1 MIYLLENA
9 IKITQQARL
18 QRKGKQDFQDMS
30 ATFNQYEEI
39 PRHFIVDDELWGAL
53 QKADPETISRNCGVS
68 FDPKQGHYLI
78 PVLDEVYGVCPKD
91 KKITK
96 LTEGDASPEKFRVE
110 LTLFLLHYL
119 LGTKNI
125 SLKGK
130 PVSEKELKGGEMF
143 FRGPHALST
152 QGISKKFGNNPD
164 GFLAAGLKLK
174 GEKIFLGDAAIEL
187 KAAPKIPITYVLW
200 IEDEEFPASVKILFD
215 PTIQEFLPLDII
227 YGLTIFTSHR
237 LIESS

>member
-1 MIYLLENA
+1 
-9 IKITQQARL
+9 
-18 QRKGKQDFQDMS
+18 MS
-30 ATFNQYEEI
+30 ATFNQPEEI
-39 PRHFIVDDELWGAL
+39 FQHFIVDDELWGAL
-53 QKADPETISRNCGVS
+53 QKADPETISRNCDVS
-68 FDPKQGHYLI
+68 FDHKQELYLI
-78 PVLDEVYGVCPKD
+78 PVLDEVYGVSPKN

-96 LTEGDASPEKFRVE
+96 LPEGDASQEKFRVE
-110 LTLFLLHYL
+110 RILFLLHYL
-119 LGTKNI
+119 LETKNI
-125 SLKGK
+125 PLERRR
-130 PVSEKELKGGEMF
+130 VSGKELKGGEMF

-152 QGISKKFGNNPD
+152 QGIIKEFGNNPE

-200 IEDEEFPASVKILFD
+200 IEDEEFPTSVKILFD

-237 LIESS
+237 LIEDS

>member
-1 MIYLLENA
+1 LIYIVETA
-9 IKITQQARL
+9 IKNYPACLPAPEKERYYEN
-18 QRKGKQDFQDMS
+18 MS
-30 ATFNQYEEI
+30 ATFNQPEEI
-39 PRHFIVDDELWGAL
+39 SQHFIVDDELWGAL
-53 QKADPETISRNCGVS
+53 QKADPETISRNCDVS
-68 FDPKQGHYLI
+68 FDYQQALYLI
-78 PVLDEVYGVCPKD
+78 PVLDEVYGVSPKN

-96 LTEGDASPEKFRVE
+96 LPEGDASQEKFRVE

-125 SLKGK
+125 SLKEK
-130 PVSEKELKGGEMF
+130 RVSEKELKGGEMF

-152 QGISKKFGNNPD
+152 QGLLKKFGNNPE

-174 GEKIFLGDAAIEL
+174 GEKIGVGDAAIAL
-187 KAAPKIPITYVLW
+187 KASPKVPITYVLW

-227 YGLTIFTSHR
+227 YGLTIFTSYR
-237 LIESS
+237 LVKNA

>member
-1 MIYLLENA
+1 
-9 IKITQQARL
+9 
-18 QRKGKQDFQDMS
+18 MS
-30 ATFNQYEEI
+30 TTFNQPEKI
-39 PRHFIVDDELWGAL
+39 SQHFIVDDELWEAL

-68 FDPKQGHYLI
+68 LDHRQELYLI
-78 PVLDEVYGVCPKD
+78 TVLDEVYGVSPKD

-96 LTEGDASPEKFRVE
+96 LPEGDASQEKFRVE

-125 SLKGK
+125 PLEGK
-130 PVSEKELKGGEMF
+130 RVSEKELKGGEMF

-152 QGISKKFGNNPD
+152 QGIIKKFGNNPE
-164 GFLAAGLKLK
+164 GLLAAGVKLK
-174 GEKIFLGDAAIEL
+174 GEKIGLGDAAIEL
-187 KAAPKIPITYVLW
+187 KAAPMVPINYVLW

-215 PTIQEFLPLDII
+215 PTIQKFLPLDII

-237 LIESS
+237 LVDI

>member
-1 MIYLLENA
+1 
-9 IKITQQARL
+9 
-18 QRKGKQDFQDMS
+18 MS
-30 ATFNQYEEI
+30 ATFNQPEDI

-53 QKADPETISRNCGVS
+53 QKADPAIISRSCDVS
-68 FDPKQGHYLI
+68 FDHQQELYLI
-78 PVLDEVYGVCPKD
+78 PVLDEVYGVSPKD

-96 LTEGDASPEKFRVE
+96 LTEGDSSQEKFRVE

-130 PVSEKELKGGEMF
+130 LVSEKELKGGEMF

-152 QGISKKFGNNPD
+152 PNIIKKFGNNPE

-174 GEKIFLGDAAIEL
+174 GEKIALGNAAIEL

-200 IEDEEFPASVKILFD
+200 IADEEFPASVKILFD

-237 LIESS
+237 LIES